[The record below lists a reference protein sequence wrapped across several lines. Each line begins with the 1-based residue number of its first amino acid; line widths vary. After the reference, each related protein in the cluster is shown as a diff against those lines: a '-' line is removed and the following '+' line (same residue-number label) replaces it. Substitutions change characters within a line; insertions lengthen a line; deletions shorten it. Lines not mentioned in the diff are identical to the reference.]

1 MSSSTSLTQ
10 TPSYEG
16 LEQALEQLARAI
28 AEAQSALL
36 GGRFR
41 DLEACV
47 LEQQDLCSKIERL
60 IRTKSVWE
68 ANCARES
75 ARNVRRQNLIFAA
88 ALRRMRRHTDM
99 LRNLMSGLAL
109 SYRPTAGIGEVI

>member
-10 TPSYEG
+10 TPAYES
-16 LEQALEQLARAI
+16 LEQVLEELARAI
-28 AEAQSALL
+28 AGAQNALL

-41 DLEACV
+41 DLEARV

-75 ARNVRRQNLIFAA
+75 ARNVRRQNLVFAA
-88 ALRRMRRHTDM
+88 ALRRMRRHADV
-99 LRNLMSGLAL
+99 LRNLMSGPAL
-109 SYRPTAGIGEVI
+109 SYHPTSGIGQVI